1 MSSLFKSFVK
11 NPNRVHYD
19 GEDPDEGIIYLFRK
33 SFFVNLGW
41 MFISAIMVIIPSVTS
56 WFYSEDFLTSIGIS
70 SNLVRVSLIFWYLC
84 IFGYILHN
92 GLSWFFN
99 IYIVTTKKIVDIDFR
114 GLTYKNISEAPIRN
128 IEDVTSNISGFLGT
142 IFNYGSVEIQTSAE
156 KREFEF
162 ESVSNPSKI
171 RDIIADLVEGE
182 KNGH

>member
-1 MSSLFKSFVK
+1 MSSLFRSFVK
-11 NPNRVHYD
+11 NPNKVHYD

-41 MFISAIMVIIPSVTS
+41 MLISTAMIIIPSIIS
-56 WFYSEDFLTSIGIS
+56 WFYNPELLASAGIPL
-70 SNLVRVSLIFWYLC
+70 NLVKVCLIFWYLC

-99 IYIVTTKKIVDIDFR
+99 IYIVTNKKIVDIDFR

-162 ESVSNPSKI
+162 ENVSNPSKI
-171 RDIIADLVEGE
+171 RDIIADLVEEE
-182 KNGH
+182 KNGR